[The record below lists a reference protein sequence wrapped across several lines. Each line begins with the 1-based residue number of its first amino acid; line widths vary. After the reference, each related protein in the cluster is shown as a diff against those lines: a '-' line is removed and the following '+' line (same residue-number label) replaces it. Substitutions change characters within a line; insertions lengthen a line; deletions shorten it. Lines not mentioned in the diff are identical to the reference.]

1 MWPYG
6 YVIMRGLT
14 STLDLVRPGKHD
26 SFATYGMLVEIR
38 PHSVPWSSIGH
49 MSGKLGVATSEL
61 LSVIGMAERTALRR
75 QKEGYLKPDE
85 ADRLLRVGR
94 VFEEASRVLGSDTK
108 AAQWLGTPSIA
119 LFQSKPL
126 SLLDSD
132 AGTQAVTEELT
143 RIDFGDFA

>member
-1 MWPYG
+1 
-6 YVIMRGLT
+6 
-14 STLDLVRPGKHD
+14 
-26 SFATYGMLVEIR
+26 
-38 PHSVPWSSIGH
+38 

>member
-1 MWPYG
+1 
-6 YVIMRGLT
+6 MRGLT
-14 STLDLVRPGKHD
+14 STLDLVRPGKHSD
-26 SFATYGMLVEIR
+26 LAAYGMLVEIR

-49 MSGKLGVATSEL
+49 MSVKLGVSASEL
-61 LSVIGMAERTALRR
+61 LAVIGMAERTALRR

-94 VFEEASRVLGSDTK
+94 VFEEASRVLGSGTK
-108 AAQWLGTPSIA
+108 AAQWLGTPSIV
-119 LFQSKPL
+119 LFESKPL

-132 AGTQAVTEELT
+132 AGAQAVIEELT